1 MSRTVTQIDIATD
14 TFATLVNKTNDLTVA
29 LSTEILTASNT
40 TVGANTSGNT
50 NVLGTVHANTI
61 GTELIKGGTSGNTA
75 TYRTLAVGFANSTVS
90 SNVTINGYTANVS
103 SNNLNITSNTTIT
116 TGTVAVNS
124 VSTITGNTLLKA
136 NSSVSTIS
144 VFANTTGHYINAVAT
159 DAVINAVSTTLYS
172 NTTIVVGDTALRG
185 YNTSNTLVLQSNST
199 ASNLT
204 VNTSSITIES
214 NLSLT
219 GTLHQ
224 ITGNV
229 NFAAN
234 TLFIDSVAG
243 HAAFGHN
250 TPTFPVHVKESNTT
264 NSLASFENSAYN
276 AQIEVTASSGDGN
289 GNTSI
294 IKSGNNNHFKL
305 VSEHGDGG
313 YIFIAA
319 NGNIGVQNSAP
330 TYQLHV
336 TGQAYISS
344 NTTIDGSIDV
354 EGEAIFANSITF
366 SDRVSLVSNTSNV
379 IHTDTVTGTLVDT
392 FDVATYQSAKYT
404 ITAQDN
410 TTANNILMTEIN
422 AVYGN
427 QLVYTTEYGT
437 VYTTGSEF
445 VQFSANAN
453 TTHVR
458 LYATA
463 SALAT
468 ANNINYK
475 LVRTTTK

>member
-29 LSTEILTASNT
+29 LSNEILTASNT
-40 TVGANTSGNT
+40 AAGANTSGNT
-50 NVLGTVHANTI
+50 NVLGILHANTI
-61 GTELIKGGTSGNTA
+61 GTELIKGGTSGNTG
-75 TYRTLAVGFANSTVS
+75 THRTLAVGFANSTVS

-103 SNNLNITSNTTIT
+103 ANSLNVTSNTTIT
-116 TGTVAVNS
+116 SGTLAVNS
-124 VSTITGNTLLKA
+124 VSTITGNTLVKA
-136 NSSVSTIS
+136 NSSVQTIS
-144 VFANTTGHYINAVAT
+144 VFANSTGHYINAVAT
-159 DAVINAVSTTLYS
+159 DAVINATSTTLYS
-172 NTTIVVGDTALRG
+172 NTTIVVGVTALRG
-185 YNTSNTLVLQSNST
+185 YNTANSIVLLSNST
-199 ASNLT
+199 VSNLT
-204 VNTSSITIES
+204 VNTSAITIES
-214 NLSLT
+214 NLSLS

-224 ITGNV
+224 VTGNI

-234 TLFIDSVAG
+234 TLFIDSVSG
-243 HAAFGHN
+243 HVAFGHN
-250 TPTFPVHVKESNTT
+250 APTYPVHVKESNTT
-264 NSLASFENSAYN
+264 HSLASFENSAYN
-276 AQIEVTASSGDGN
+276 TEVEITAAAGDGN

-294 IKSGNNNHFKL
+294 IKSGNNNHFKI
-305 VSEHGDGG
+305 VSEYGDGG

-319 NGNIGVQNSAP
+319 NGNIGIQNSTP
-330 TYQLHV
+330 TYQLHI

-379 IHTDTVTGTLVDT
+379 SHTDTITGTLVDT
-392 FDVATYQSAKYT
+392 FAVATYQSAKYT

-422 AVYGN
+422 AVFGN
-427 QLVYTTEYGT
+427 ELVYTTQYGT

-463 SALAT
+463 SALST

>member
-14 TFATLVNKTNDLTVA
+14 TFASLVNKTNELTVA

-40 TVGANTSGNT
+40 TIGANTSGNT

-61 GTELIKGGTSGNTA
+61 GTERIKGGTAGNTA
-75 TYRTLAVGFANSTVS
+75 TYNTLAVGFANSTVS
-90 SNVTINGYTANVS
+90 SNVTVQGYTANVS
-103 SNNLNITSNTTIT
+103 SNNLNITANTTLT
-116 TGTVAVNS
+116 SETLAVNS
-124 VSTITGNTLLKA
+124 VSTFTGNTLLKA
-136 NSSVSTIS
+136 NTSVSTVSI
-144 VFANTTGHYINAVAT
+144 FANSTGHYINVVAT
-159 DAVINAVSTTLYS
+159 DVIANVSTATLNS
-172 NTTIVVGDTALRG
+172 NTTIITGNTALRG
-185 YNTSNTLVLQSNST
+185 YDGANTFVLLSNST
-199 ASNLT
+199 VSNVTISTSAVT
-204 VNTSSITIES
+204 VSGNVA
-214 NLSLT
+214 LS
-219 GTLHQ
+219 GTLHT

-229 NFAAN
+229 SFDSD
-234 TLFIDSVAG
+234 TVFIDSVLG

-250 TPTFPVHVKESNTT
+250 APEHPVDVKDSNTVH
-264 NSLASFENSAYN
+264 SLASFENTTYSTELE
-276 AQIEVTASSGDGN
+276 IRGETGDGN
-289 GNTSI
+289 GNTALI
-294 IKSGNNNHFKL
+294 RSGNNNHLKL
-305 VSEHGDGG
+305 ISEQGLGG

-319 NGNIGVQNSAP
+319 NGNIGVQNSSP
-330 TYQLHV
+330 VYQLHV

-366 SDRVSLVSNTSNV
+366 SDRVSLVSNTSDV
-379 IHTDTVTGTLVDT
+379 THTDTVTGTLVDT
-392 FDVATYQSAKYT
+392 FAVATYQSAKYT

-410 TTANNILMTEIN
+410 TTANNILMTEVN
-422 AVYGN
+422 AVFGSG
-427 QLVYTTEYGT
+427 LVYTTQYGT

-463 SALAT
+463 SALST